1 MRGFIDLHSHWVA
14 AIDDGARTPADSIDL
29 LRALFE
35 AGFSTVVAT
44 PHMRPGMFD
53 NTAPA
58 LRAAFE
64 RTQAAVGELLPD
76 RDPRDVRQSL
86 PRDVRQSLPRS
97 GLPEVLLA
105 SEHFFDD
112 IVFDRIATGAAL
124 PYPSLSPAAAA
135 GGKRSLLIELPT
147 SRFPARITHRIFDM
161 IGLKIRPVIAHP
173 ERYEPVWDDPSALD
187 PLLDAVAV
195 LQLDVAA
202 LTGRYGRAPR
212 RAAEALL
219 SEGYYHAASSD
230 AHSLKDVAAVR
241 QGIDLLFAA
250 VGREE
255 AEFLLIEGPRRILDA
270 AVVT

>member
-58 LRAAFE
+58 LRDAFD
-64 RTQAAVGELLPD
+64 RTRAAVADSGAPPD
-76 RDPRDVRQSL
+76 AL
-86 PRDVRQSLPRS
+86 PR
-97 GLPEVLLA
+97 VLLA

-112 IVFDRIATGAAL
+112 IVFERIVDGAAL
-124 PYPSLSPAAAA
+124 PYPPFSAEAAAA
-135 GGKRSLLIELPT
+135 GKRSVLVEFPT
-147 SRFPARITHRIFDM
+147 TRFPARITHRIFDM
-161 IGLKIRPVIAHP
+161 MRRKIRPVIAHP
-173 ERYEPVWDDPSALD
+173 ERYEPVWDDPSVLD
-187 PLLDAVAV
+187 PLLDAGAV

-202 LTGRYGRAPR
+202 LTGRYGRTPR

-230 AHSLKDVAAVR
+230 AHSLKDVAAAR

-250 VGREE
+250 GREE